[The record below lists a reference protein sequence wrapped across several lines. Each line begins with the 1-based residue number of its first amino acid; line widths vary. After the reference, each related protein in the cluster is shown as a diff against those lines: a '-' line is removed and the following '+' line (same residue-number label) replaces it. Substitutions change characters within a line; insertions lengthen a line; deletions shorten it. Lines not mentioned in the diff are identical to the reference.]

1 MESEGYSTDE
11 GKKRKGGEMEES
23 FQRSKKTLRSPP
35 KDHDNDKLEQI
46 LKLIKEMSVEQREM
60 RQEQKETKKDIQE
73 MKNQQEEVNLKLMQL
88 ITENEYLKKENDNIR
103 MENEEIRKEN
113 EKIRNEL
120 TELGKT
126 VEKMER
132 ERKTKN
138 IVISGWK
145 TDTHEP
151 QNLKERVEHFLN
163 QNLQVNIQ
171 AKAITILGKST
182 CMLELESE
190 KDKNLIM
197 INKYKLKHGK
207 ERIFINDDL
216 TNRERKKQYELRAF
230 AKTEK
235 EKGKQVKM
243 GYNKVIVN
251 GEEWRWNNQSGKIM
265 KNFSKN

>member
-1 MESEGYSTDE
+1 MESGGYSTDE
-11 GKKRKGGEMEES
+11 GKKRKGWEMEES

-35 KDHDNDKLEQI
+35 KNDNDKLEQI
-46 LKLIKEMSVEQREM
+46 LKLIKQMSEEQREM
-60 RQEQKETKKDIQE
+60 RQEQKETRKDIHE
-73 MKNQQEEVNLKLMQL
+73 MKNQQEEFNLKLMQL
-88 ITENEYLKKENDNIR
+88 ITENEGLKKENDNIR

-163 QNLQVNIQ
+163 QNLQVNIE

-197 INKYKLKHGK
+197 TNKYKLKNCK
-207 ERIFINDDL
+207 QRIFINEDL

-235 EKGKQVKM
+235 EKGNQVKM
-243 GYNKVIVN
+243 GYNKVIIN
-251 GEEWRWNNQSGKIM
+251 GEEWRWNNKSGKIM